1 MSPSKKSKKPDFDQP
16 DNQKPLSVAE
26 MSELY
31 LYLSSQDQSLE
42 VITRIDLQQSWKKL
56 SINEQ
61 SALRNTIMN
70 GYSER
75 ETASIMEL
83 SRRYIRDLKE
93 SGLAKLKEDL

>member
-16 DNQKPLSVAE
+16 ENQKPLSVAE
-26 MSELY
+26 MSDLY
-31 LYLSSQDQSLE
+31 LYLSSQDPSLE
-42 VITRIDLQQSWKKL
+42 VITRIDLQQPWKKL
-56 SINEQ
+56 SFYEQ
-61 SALRNTIMN
+61 SVIINMIN

-75 ETASIMEL
+75 ETANIMGL

>member
-26 MSELY
+26 MSDLY
-31 LYLSSQDQSLE
+31 LYLSSQDPSLE
-42 VITRIDLQQSWKKL
+42 VITRIDLQQPWKKL
-56 SINEQ
+56 SFYEQ
-61 SALRNTIMN
+61 SALRNMIN

-75 ETASIMEL
+75 ETASIMGL